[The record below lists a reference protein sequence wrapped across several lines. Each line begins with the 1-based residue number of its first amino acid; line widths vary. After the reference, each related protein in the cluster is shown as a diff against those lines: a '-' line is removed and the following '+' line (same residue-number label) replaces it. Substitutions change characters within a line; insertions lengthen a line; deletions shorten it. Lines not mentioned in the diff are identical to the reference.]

1 MEALNRNEH
10 KPQLITLR
18 FLKNVMQANLKTNV
32 TRTQTMSNFPKKTN
46 LSYPLIRTWFVFLL
60 PPFLFSFY
68 LLLPS
73 F

>member
-10 KPQLITLR
+10 KPKLITLR